1 MKSALYVPVVLLLL
15 LSTRLSVGQDEGA
28 PPPADS
34 RSSVEWEKEKPLEG
48 EDGGDPPLLRN
59 VDFEGYTIFRGLN
72 PDYLEKLPFWGVLKI
87 VSELLWYLNFVLF
100 FAAFVADHYFKGRF
114 SWCCKVGAGLAL
126 STALILS
133 EMPFSIALAM
143 GGVPMFYSLVS
154 PWWYYWVGGTA
165 LWLLVAVYV
174 VNKQSPGWTFFMVG
188 AVFILCLWGSIK
200 IGRYFVAGIVV
211 SWANNE
217 EAPSYEDFQSGIGL
231 SSLSKLW
238 GGDKGADG
246 EEDSEGETASGS
258 WWPPR
263 ASEAKGKAKKG
274 KAKGKAKKGKAKA
287 KAKKGKAKGKGKKGK
302 AKAKAK
308 GKAKRKTKG

>member
-1 MKSALYVPVVLLLL
+1 MKSALYLPVVLLVL

-48 EDGGDPPLLRN
+48 EDGGDPSLLRDI
-59 VDFEGYTIFRGLN
+59 DFEGSTIFRGLN
-72 PDYLEKLPFWGVLKI
+72 PDYLEKLPFWSALKI
-87 VSELLWYLNFVLF
+87 ASELLWYLNFVLF
-100 FAAFVADHYFKGRF
+100 FAAFVVDHYFKGRF

-126 STALILS
+126 STALILTGT
-133 EMPFSIALAM
+133 PFSVALAM
-143 GGVPMFYSLVS
+143 GGVPVFYSLVS
-154 PWWYYWVGGTA
+154 PWWYYWVAGTA

-188 AVFILCLWGSIK
+188 AVLILCLSGFIK
-200 IGRYFVAGIVV
+200 IGWYFVAGVAV

-246 EEDSEGETASGS
+246 EEDSEGKTACGS

-263 ASEAKGKAKKG
+263 PCEAKGKAKG
-274 KAKGKAKKGKAKA
+274 EAKKG
-287 KAKKGKAKGKGKKGK
+287 
-302 AKAKAK
+302 KAK
-308 GKAKRKTKG
+308 GKAKRKTKGKAKGKAKG